1 MVDSRFPASSPS
13 PPAPRL
19 VPERHRLLNQQC
31 GTVQLMT
38 PNVKMVAASPVALW
52 QLTRSDVAQA
62 ASGSSSSTPAKSWS
76 SGSQSAL
83 RTQVP
88 AAAARHQPRPSSAG
102 ARAQLLPPG
111 PRHPCFA
118 AVEQLRSQ
126 ATTLN
131 RVMLRSRSQPLVPD
145 AWAAPLAQLAVS
157 APDDGASD
165 ADESTHE
172 DVALDVD
179 ASAASPAA
187 SPTPMRPPSAPSG
200 RSPILLGLSGRP
212 SSASPHLSRG
222 PRGDTSAAGDIGR
235 DRCALIEHQQRIGT
249 DPKYGAAHFY
259 LHTGVL
265 PETLK
270 RKPMPKGQ
278 RLPGQKTP
286 KQLEDARVAAAQ
298 KERDDLISSLWDR
311 VHREN
316 PSPTR
321 ESPAPS
327 PAPSRR
333 VARARSKAAY
343 GERGGGERGGSRERG
358 GGESGG
364 GGESDGGGESVSAER
379 LHAALHE
386 VRQIAL
392 ELQTHLEELPPTAT
406 VEEVS
411 AMSQATQVAEHGL
424 YPGSALGFEGHLLH
438 RGYPLK
444 TVPTGYLY
452 PERFGLV
459 DSGRVVR
466 QASGRWASREASELN
481 ERDAQRQATRE
492 YVATSRRRV
501 GL

>member
-1 MVDSRFPASSPS
+1 
-13 PPAPRL
+13 
-19 VPERHRLLNQQC
+19 
-31 GTVQLMT
+31 MT

-52 QLTRSDVAQA
+52 QLTRSDVALA
-62 ASGSSSSTPAKSWS
+62 ASGSS
-76 SGSQSAL
+76 SQSAL

-111 PRHPCFA
+111 PHHPCFA

-131 RVMLRSRSQPLVPD
+131 RVMLRSMSQPLVPN
-145 AWAAPLAQLAVS
+145 AWAAPLAQFAVP
-157 APDDGASD
+157 APDEGASD

-172 DVALDVD
+172 DDAPDDVD

-187 SPTPMRPPSAPSG
+187 PPTPMRPPSAPSG
-200 RSPILLGLSGRP
+200 RPTILLGLSGRP

-235 DRCALIEHQQRIGT
+235 DRRALLEHQQRIGT

-259 LHTGVL
+259 LRTGVL

-298 KERDDLISSLWDR
+298 KEREDLISSLWDR
-311 VHREN
+311 VHRES

-327 PAPSRR
+327 PAPSRK
-333 VARARSKAAY
+333 VARARSKPAH
-343 GERGGGERGGSRERG
+343 GERGGSRERG
-358 GGESGG
+358 GGGESG
-364 GGESDGGGESVSAER
+364 SAER
-379 LHAALHE
+379 LHVALHE

-406 VEEVS
+406 VEEV
-411 AMSQATQVAEHGL
+411 AAIAQAAQVAEHGL

-459 DSGRVVR
+459 DSGRVAR
-466 QASGRWASREASELN
+466 QASGRASQEASELN

-492 YVATSRRRV
+492 YVAASRRRV